1 MWHRENVGQ
10 MGQPSYNCAVKGF
23 STRLTIILENWGQF
37 VGKKFHSF
45 SCKLL
50 HGAFSIWSWPIYSFY
65 LTNYLFLLRVHYV
78 NSDCTAWVKLSQII
92 CLIINDLYYLSNYD
106 KTNIIKY
113 MKLKF
118 ILFLSDIKILLK
130 IKNILIFFIIIFT
143 KIYFYMMDDR
153 MKYLWYD
160 EIHNK

>member
-1 MWHRENVGQ
+1 M
-10 MGQPSYNCAVKGF
+10 
-23 STRLTIILENWGQF
+23 
-37 VGKKFHSF
+37 
-45 SCKLL
+45 
-50 HGAFSIWSWPIYSFY
+50 
-65 LTNYLFLLRVHYV
+65 
-78 NSDCTAWVKLSQII
+78 KLSQII
-92 CLIINDLYYLSNYD
+92 CLITNDLYYLSNYD

-130 IKNILIFFIIIFT
+130 IKNILIFFIIIFS
-143 KIYFYMMDDR
+143 KVYFYMMDDR